1 MAFAGLARFTGFE
14 LGLWAGLYGAYLAT
28 RNFAIG
34 SADEAYANASMLID
48 VERGVGAFH
57 EVAVQR
63 ALATDLHLESFFDLY
78 YMVGFGPVIG
88 AVLVWLV
95 LRHRGEYRQLRTW
108 LLLSIAIASIGYIL
122 LPTAPPRLVDG
133 IGIADTVGLSGHD
146 TGSVG
151 GVKFNPYAAMP
162 SMHVGW
168 SLLVGLIGFRVARR
182 RPVKALFILH
192 PLVMAVTVTATGNH
206 YFIDSVVGALV
217 ALSAVAIVAAQ
228 LPSRIRARL
237 SRPRLAGGDAHK
249 ERALPARPSAK
260 TARAG
265 RLIPRV
271 PVLTQAAVGAPCSSH

>member
-1 MAFAGLARFTGFE
+1 MALKGLARFAGFE

-34 SADEAYANASMLID
+34 SADEAFSNASTLID
-48 VERGVGAFH
+48 VERGLGAFH
-57 EVAVQR
+57 EVALQR
-63 ALATDLHLESFFDLY
+63 ALSSDLHLERFFDLY
-78 YMVGFGPVIG
+78 YMVGFAPLIVG
-88 AVLVWLV
+88 VLVWLA
-95 LRHRGEYRQLRTW
+95 LRHRGEYRHLRTL

-182 RPVKALFILH
+182 RAVKALFLIH
-192 PLVMAVTVTATGNH
+192 PFVMALTVTATGNH
-206 YFIDSVVGALV
+206 YFLDSVVGAAV
-217 ALSAVAIVAAQ
+217 ALSAVAIIAADV
-228 LPSRIRARL
+228 PSRIRDRFP
-237 SRPRLAGGDAHK
+237 RPAPL
-249 ERALPARPSAK
+249 RPSF
-260 TARAG
+260 G
-265 RLIPRV
+265 
-271 PVLTQAAVGAPCSSH
+271 AACSSL

>member
-1 MAFAGLARFTGFE
+1 MAFGGLARFAGFE

-34 SADEAYANASMLID
+34 SADQAFANASMLID
-48 VERGVGAFH
+48 VERAAGAFH

-63 ALATDLHLESFFDLY
+63 ALTSDLPLERFFDLY
-78 YMVGFGPVIG
+78 YMVGFGPVIA
-88 AVLVWLV
+88 AVLVWLA
-95 LRHRGEYRQLRTW
+95 LRHRGEYRELRTW

-182 RPVKALFILH
+182 RAIKALFLMH
-192 PLVMAVTVTATGNH
+192 PIVMAITVTATGNH
-206 YFIDSVVGALV
+206 YFLDSVVGALV

-228 LPSRIRARL
+228 LPSRIRAKV
-237 SRPRLAGGDAHK
+237 SRPTRTTRFIPQTPVFAQP
-249 ERALPARPSAK
+249 AL
-260 TARAG
+260 
-265 RLIPRV
+265 
-271 PVLTQAAVGAPCSSH
+271 GAPCSSH